1 MKGIEQARKFYT
13 EVGIKMIADEFG
25 DYQNRIAVGLAG
37 HGSECFGFDD
47 EVSCDH
53 DFEVGF
59 CMWLTREDEE
69 KIGFKL
75 LRAYDKLKEEYA
87 LKNGFSASRQSTAGA
102 SAQGVYTID
111 DFYRRYTGCDG
122 APRTWQDWL
131 YTDSLFF
138 AEATNGEVFRDD
150 LGEFSKI
157 RNQILKGM
165 PEDVRAKKIGSLAVN
180 MAQTGQ
186 YNYAR
191 CLKHGEDG
199 AAMLALCEFVKGAC
213 AMAFLLEKK
222 HMPYYKWA
230 FKAMRTLNKFGELV
244 SPLEFLLTADN
255 DENGK
260 KVKREIVEDVCCAF
274 AKEINEQF
282 DLGVEGRYLEPF
294 GYAIQKR
301 IKNAE
306 IRNLH
311 VIL

>member
-25 DYQNRIAVGLAG
+25 DYQNRIAVGLVG

-47 EVSCDH
+47 EVSRDH

-59 CMWLTREDEE
+59 CMWLTKEDEE
-69 KIGFKL
+69 KIGSC
-75 LRAYDKLKEEYA
+75 A
-87 LKNGFSASRQSTAGA
+87 LKAAQS
-102 SAQGVYTID
+102 
-111 DFYRRYTGCDG
+111 
-122 APRTWQDWL
+122 
-131 YTDSLFF
+131 
-138 AEATNGEVFRDD
+138 
-150 LGEFSKI
+150 
-157 RNQILKGM
+157 
-165 PEDVRAKKIGSLAVN
+165 
-180 MAQTGQ
+180 GQ

-191 CLKHGEDG
+191 CIKHGEDG
-199 AAMLALCEFVKGAC
+199 AAMLALCEFVKNAC
-213 AMAFLLEKK
+213 ELAFLLEKK

-230 FKAMRTLNKFGELV
+230 FRQMRTLDKFAEL
-244 SPLEFLLTADN
+244 SMPLEFLLTADN
-255 DENGK
+255 DEKGK
-260 KVKREIVEDVCCAF
+260 ELKREIVEDACGAF